1 MSSSSTQP
9 SAVITQ
15 ALIKIPSRQEG
26 WLKAGVCSI
35 RLFST
40 MSSLQICSVLRL
52 LSSALGLLAA
62 AQAFGQSAA
71 QAEYVLQP
79 MDVVKVEV
87 FQEPDMLREVRVAQ
101 DSSINLP
108 LINRV
113 DLKGKT
119 VQEAQDIIRDLYN
132 KDYLVNPQVNLTV
145 MEYSKRDVKVLG
157 QVTKAGSVDIPTDRP
172 LKLLDAIALA
182 GGFTRLADRKK
193 VTLTRTTPDGT
204 TTTTEINA
212 ESIIQSKNSADQWVL
227 QYGDVINVPER
238 LF

>member
-1 MSSSSTQP
+1 MNFLSSKLRQSTAHSAQRSAFSSQLL
-9 SAVITQ
+9 SLSV
-15 ALIKIPSRQEG
+15 
-26 WLKAGVCSI
+26 I
-35 RLFST
+35 RLLT
-40 MSSLQICSVLRL
+40 SVVC
-52 LSSALGLLAA
+52 LATVLFTPRA
-62 AQAFGQSAA
+62 FAQSA

-132 KDYLVNPQVNLTV
+132 QDYLVNPQINLTV
-145 MEYSKRDVKVLG
+145 VEYSKRDVKVLG
-157 QVTKAGSVDIPTDRP
+157 QVTKAGAVDIPNDRP

-193 VTLTRTTPDGT
+193 VTLTRTGPDGT